1 MKRILECILVCALM
15 GGLLAYPAFA
25 AGPFPDVDETAA
37 YAEAVETM
45 KELGIMVGD
54 ERGNFNPNKTVTRA
68 EMAAIVCRML
78 GKTENLPVSATFT
91 DVPTSHWA
99 NTYVSKAAEL
109 KIVNGYGN
117 GRFGPS
123 DPVTYEQVVTMLI
136 RAIGMEQQAAQ
147 LGGYPNGYIT
157 AAKNVG
163 MLTNISAENGRYMH
177 RSEIATMAFNC
188 KSAWGQT
195 STPGQMTDG
204 KYSVRISGNNL
215 RLDQAGNE
223 WINAEILEP
232 VILTDSF
239 VRALKVGDKIP
250 VQDIWGNGRTREI
263 EVTMLDD
270 ADDDIWINDFTYL
283 ARYKSGWMVFE
294 NILLV
299 EYIAEHRE
307 IQVPPSAKIIDGFTP
322 TETGEGGMQ
331 ELDSLRA
338 FFEQS
343 TSYATIWFATIT
355 ITSGR
360 VTEVFIPYTPVG
372 W

>member
-1 MKRILECILVCALM
+1 MKRILKCILVCALM
-15 GGLLAYPAFA
+15 GGVLAYPAFA

-54 ERGNFNPNKTVTRA
+54 EKGNFNPNKTVTRA

-78 GKTENLPVSATFT
+78 SKTENLPLSATFT

-123 DPVTYEQVVTMLI
+123 DPVTYEQAVTMLI

-147 LGGYPNGYIT
+147 RGGYPNGYIT
-157 AAKNVG
+157 VAKNIG
-163 MLTNISAENGRYMH
+163 MLTNIFAENGHYMH
-177 RSEIATMAFNC
+177 RLEIATMAFNC
-188 KSAWGQT
+188 KSAWGQG
-195 STPGQMTDG
+195 STPGQMADG
-204 KYSVRISGNNL
+204 KYSVRISGNGL
-215 RLDQAGNE
+215 KSDQAGNE
-223 WINAEILEP
+223 LINAEFLEP
-232 VILTDSF
+232 VVLADSF

-250 VQDIWGNGRTREI
+250 VQSINGTYEI

-270 ADDDIWINDFTYL
+270 GDDDVWINDYTYL
-283 ARYKSGWMVFE
+283 AQYKSGWMIFE
-294 NILLV
+294 NIFPV
-299 EYIAEHRE
+299 EYIAERRE
-307 IQVPPSAKIIDGFTP
+307 IQVPPSAKIIDAFTP
-322 TETGEGGMQ
+322 TETGEGGAQ
-331 ELDSLRA
+331 EFESLRA

-343 TSYATIWFATIT
+343 ASYATIWSATIT

-360 VTEVFIPYTPVG
+360 VTEVLIPYTPVG